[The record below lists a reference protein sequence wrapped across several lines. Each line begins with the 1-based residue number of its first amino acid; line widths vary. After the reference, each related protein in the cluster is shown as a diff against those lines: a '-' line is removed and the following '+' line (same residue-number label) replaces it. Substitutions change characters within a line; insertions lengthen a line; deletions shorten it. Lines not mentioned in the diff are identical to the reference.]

1 MKMSDFVETVKNISR
16 LKQERKAEL
25 KRKQQKNIY
34 NEERKIKKLN
44 KKLKIEST
52 TKKSVDDEHKELKN
66 EANGRNYTVS
76 IALPGS
82 ILDNA
87 QSPEL
92 RTYLAG
98 QIARAAVVFQVYY
111 VL

>member
-1 MKMSDFVETVKNISR
+1 MLGFYKDLKMVKIENKKKLFKKKS
-16 LKQERKAEL
+16 KKT
-25 KRKQQKNIY
+25 KRKQP
-34 NEERKIKKLN
+34 NEKVEKVKVEK
-44 KKLKIEST
+44 EE
-52 TKKSVDDEHKELKN
+52 VKEL
-66 EANGRNYTVS
+66 EVEEHRNGRSYTVS

-98 QIARAAVVFQVYY
+98 QIARAAVIFNVSSFNHFFEIFKTFF
-111 VL
+111 LG